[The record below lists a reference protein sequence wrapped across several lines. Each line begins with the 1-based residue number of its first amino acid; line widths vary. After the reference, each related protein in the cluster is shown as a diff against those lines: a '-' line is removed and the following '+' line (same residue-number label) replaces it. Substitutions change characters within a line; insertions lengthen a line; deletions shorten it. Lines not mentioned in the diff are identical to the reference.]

1 MPLLEQNDPVK
12 TVATASFVANVLQ
25 TVPIMNLVGKSRR
38 SDTPMAP
45 LIDETGELAVGASE
59 DREAE
64 RTLVIERTAMFEG
77 TFPLYSNLMLRLTV
91 L

>member
-12 TVATASFVANVLQ
+12 TVATASFVTNVLQ
-25 TVPIMNLVGKSRR
+25 TVPIMNLVGKSGGG
-38 SDTPMAP
+38 DIPMAP
-45 LIDETGELAVGASE
+45 LIDETGELTVGASE

-77 TFPLYSNLMLRLTV
+77 KFPPYS
-91 L
+91 